1 MNSFKAYLPG
11 LEGFV
16 GFVGL
21 VVVDGLVVG
30 LVAIVVG
37 LVGLDVVAEVT
48 EDEVVVWGTNGTEGF
63 CLTQNI

>member
-1 MNSFKAYLPG
+1 M
-11 LEGFV
+11 

-37 LVGLDVVAEVT
+37 LVSLDVVAEVT
-48 EDEVVVWGTNGTEGF
+48 EDEVVVWGTNGTKGF